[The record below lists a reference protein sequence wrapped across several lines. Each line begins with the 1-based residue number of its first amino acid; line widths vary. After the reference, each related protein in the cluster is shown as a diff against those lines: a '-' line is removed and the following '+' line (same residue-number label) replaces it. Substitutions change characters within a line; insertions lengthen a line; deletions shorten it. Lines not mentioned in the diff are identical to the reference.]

1 MVWREESGRCCFSLH
16 TNLYYL
22 MCMHMYVCIYVHM
35 NSWINIYVI
44 LLNYY
49 THLVY
54 IKLILKRQNK
64 INFEKAE

>member
-1 MVWREESGRCCFSLH
+1 MEGRVRKVLFSLH

-49 THLVY
+49 THCV
-54 IKLILKRQNK
+54 NK

>member
-22 MCMHMYVCIYVHM
+22 MCMHMYVCIYVDTEFM
-35 NSWINIYVI
+35 DEYVC
-44 LLNYY
+44 NF
-49 THLVY
+49 
-54 IKLILKRQNK
+54 IKLLHSSCVNK